1 MKNNRKVFLS
11 YFHRMPSSE
20 KHALEQQ
27 SLKDPFLSDALDG
40 FEENVAALHSMKK
53 MDKRFYKGRNRIWKI
68 SGALISVLCVFLIYL
83 NTQVQTEKNK
93 RKPKVA
99 PSIQVEPLPKEKI
112 QSFIEIT
119 KEKELL
125 PQRIQ
130 EEFKE
135 KDKGMVFRANENPVY
150 PTEELVQLPLRAMGK
165 IASNPIKKRSNF
177 AMETYIKDLKVLD
190 YRYYRKKVRQERTD
204 LLTGTP
210 ATQEVQVAG
219 TNQKDYL
226 EVSYMNFLSG
236 TLHDFNRG
244 EYKAAL
250 IGFDQILSTYPD
262 DVNALFYSS
271 LCLYNLKQFN
281 LCEQRLKVIDLAKF
295 DNFDEEQ
302 HWYLLLCYKSMGKS
316 QEFVDL
322 KQEIIRLNG
331 FYASKAL
338 GMNL

>member
-1 MKNNRKVFLS
+1 
-11 YFHRMPSSE
+11 MPSSE

-99 PSIQVEPLPKEKI
+99 PSIRVEPLPKEKI

-190 YRYYRKKVRQERTD
+190 YRYYRKKVKQERTD

-219 TNQKDYL
+219 ANQKDYL

>member
-11 YFHRMPSSE
+11 YFNRMSDRD
-20 KHALEQQ
+20 KHALEKQ

-40 FEENVAALHSMKK
+40 FAENVAALHSMKK
-53 MDKRFYKGRNRIWKI
+53 MDKRYYRGRNVIWKI
-68 SGALISVLCVFLIYL
+68 SGALIIVLSVLFIYI
-83 NTQVQTEKNK
+83 NKQAQPKEPKHKQT
-93 RKPKVA
+93 VVTT
-99 PSIQVEPLPKEKI
+99 IQVEAIPKEKI
-112 QSFIEIT
+112 QSFVEIP

-125 PQRIQ
+125 PQNIQ

-135 KDKGMVFRANENPVY
+135 KDKGMVFRANENPVF
-150 PTEELVQLPLRAMGK
+150 PTEELVQLPLHAIGK

-190 YRYYRKKVRQERTD
+190 YRYYRKKVSQERSD

-210 ATQEVQVAG
+210 ATQEVQITGA
-219 TNQKDYL
+219 NQKDYL

-271 LCLYNLKQFN
+271 LCLYNLKQFS
-281 LCEQRLKVIDLAKF
+281 LCEQHLKVIDLAKF

-302 HWYLLLCYKSMGKS
+302 HWYLLLCYKSLGKS
-316 QEFVDL
+316 QEFIEL

-331 FYASKAL
+331 FYASRAV
-338 GMNL
+338 GINL